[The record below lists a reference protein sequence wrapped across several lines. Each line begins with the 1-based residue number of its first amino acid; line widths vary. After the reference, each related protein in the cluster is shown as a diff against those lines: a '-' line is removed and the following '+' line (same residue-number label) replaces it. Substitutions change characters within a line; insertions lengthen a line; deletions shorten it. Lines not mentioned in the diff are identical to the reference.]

1 VLDWRFFRL
10 LPFQILLLLWAQ
22 VRNLRQIF
30 SLGEFYMKWSNFFI
44 PTLREDPADAEVV
57 SHRLL
62 VRAGY
67 IRQLTAGVYSLLPL
81 AQRVRLKVVNIIR
94 EEMNR
99 IGAQEFLLPAIH
111 PAEVWKES
119 GRWEVMGDNMFRLK
133 DRKGA
138 EMALG
143 MTHEEI
149 FTTIARDSF
158 RSYRQLPQVWY
169 QIQTKF
175 RDEARPKSGLLRVRE
190 FTMKDAY
197 SFDVDSAGL
206 DKAFDDQYNAYCTIF
221 KRCGLKFS
229 PVEASSGAMGGSK
242 STEFMVRTNA
252 GEDLI
257 VVCDAC
263 DYSANVEKATSKL
276 ETSNDEG
283 GLDAPEKFPT
293 PGVRTIDDLV
303 NFDGGAAADR
313 QIKTLVYSLDG
324 KLALVLMR
332 GDHELNETKL
342 IDATGALEVRPA
354 QAEEIREA
362 LGASAGSLGAVGVT
376 GATHKLITQI
386 VADEALQGRKNMT
399 TGANLDDHH
408 LRGVDIERDIKVNK
422 WASLRTVK
430 AGEQCVNCGSALDVF
445 KAVEI
450 GHIFK
455 LGTKYSLSMGANI
468 ETADHQHV
476 PIVMGSY
483 GIGVERVMVSAVE
496 LFNDAAGIVWHPA
509 IAPFEVII
517 TPVNVKDA
525 DLVAAAEKLYTELQ
539 TAGVDALL
547 DDRDER
553 AGVKFNDADLI
564 GVPFRV
570 TVGKKVKE
578 GKIELMTR
586 ATRTAED
593 VALDEVIATI
603 KAKIAEATAVV

>member
-1 VLDWRFFRL
+1 
-10 LPFQILLLLWAQ
+10 
-22 VRNLRQIF
+22 
-30 SLGEFYMKWSNFFI
+30 MKWSNFFI

-133 DRKGA
+133 DRKGV
-138 EMALG
+138 EMGLG

-149 FTTIARDSF
+149 FTTIARHTL

-197 SFDVDSAGL
+197 SFDVDFAGL
-206 DKAFDDQYNAYCTIF
+206 DKAFDDQYNAYCAIF

-263 DYSANVEKATSKL
+263 GYSANVEKATSKL
-276 ETSNDEG
+276 EAGNDEG
-283 GLDAPEKFPT
+283 GPDAPERFPT
-293 PGVRTIDDLV
+293 PGVRTIEDLV
-303 NFDGGAAADR
+303 NFAGGASADR
-313 QIKTLVYSLDG
+313 QIKTLVYVLDG
-324 KLALVLMR
+324 KLALVLLR

-342 IDATGALEVRPA
+342 GDATGALEIRPA

-362 LGASAGSLGAVGVT
+362 LGASAGSLGAVAVSP
-376 GATHKLITQI
+376 ATHKQIGLIL
-386 VADEALQGRKNMT
+386 ADDALRGRKNMT

-408 LRGVDIERDIKVNK
+408 LRGVEVERDIKVDK

-430 AGEQCVNCGSALDVF
+430 AGEQCVNCGAALDVF

-455 LGTKYSLSMGANI
+455 LGTKYSASMGADVL
-468 ETADHQHV
+468 TAEGSSV

-496 LFNDAAGIVWHPA
+496 LYNDEAGIVWHPA
-509 IAPFEVII
+509 IAPFEVIV

-525 DLVAAAEKLYTELQ
+525 ELVGAAERLYAWLQ
-539 TAGVDALL
+539 AAGVDVLL

-564 GVPFRV
+564 GVPFRI

-578 GKIELMTR
+578 GKVELMTR
-586 ATRTAED
+586 ATRSAED
-593 VALDEVIATI
+593 VALDDVVATL
-603 KAKIAEATAVV
+603 KAKLTEAMATA